1 MIGWI
6 LAAVMVL
13 SDASSDVLL
22 SKGIKQVGS
31 DPDLRSWD
39 IIGLIRQAA
48 RNTSLLVSITLAAIH
63 FGAFVALLSFW
74 DLSLVIPV
82 GALDYVLGTFG
93 ASIVLGEHVSRL
105 RWVGVCLIAGGVAL
119 TSIS

>member
-1 MIGWI
+1 MIGWL

-13 SDASSDVLL
+13 SDAASDVLL

-31 DPDLRSWD
+31 APDLRSWD
-39 IIGLIRQAA
+39 IIGVVQQAL
-48 RNTSLLVSITLAAIH
+48 RNTSLLISITLAAIH
-63 FGAFVALLSFW
+63 FFAFVALLSFW

-93 ASIVLGEHVSRL
+93 ASFVLGEHVSRI
-105 RWVGVCLIAGGVAL
+105 RWVGVCLIACGVAL

>member
-22 SKGIKQVGS
+22 SKGIKQVGGA
-31 DPDLRSWD
+31 PDLRSWD
-39 IIGLIRQAA
+39 ILGIIRQAA
-48 RNTSLLVSITLAAIH
+48 RNTSLLISITLAAVH
-63 FGAFVALLSFW
+63 FGALVALLSLW

-93 ASIVLGEHVSRL
+93 ASLVLGEHVSRL
-105 RWVGVCLIAGGVAL
+105 RWIGVCLIAGGVAL
-119 TSIS
+119 TSAS

>member
-1 MIGWI
+1 MIGWV

-13 SDASSDVLL
+13 SDATSDVLL
-22 SKGIKQVGS
+22 SKGIKQVGNA
-31 DPDLRSWD
+31 PNLRSWD
-39 IIGLIRQAA
+39 IIGLIQQAA
-48 RNTSLLVSITLAAIH
+48 RNTSLLVSITFAAIH

-74 DLSLVIPV
+74 DLSLVIPI

-93 ASIVLGEHVSRL
+93 ASFILGEHVSRI
-105 RWVGVCLIAGGVAL
+105 RWIGVCLIAGGVAL

>member
-48 RNTSLLVSITLAAIH
+48 RNTSLLISITLAAIH

-105 RWVGVCLIAGGVAL
+105 RWAGVCLIACGVAL
-119 TSIS
+119 TSLS